1 MTRCQRGKLE
11 ASAVKKRVCANQ
23 KRLDA
28 FLDECCEGGFDFLFV
43 ARINDF
49 DLRPDSRASCRYV
62 LRYGLR
68 IFSIFRVDES
78 GNTSCLR
85 HQFAQQAE
93 AFGTQTKF
101 SEVKID
107 TGRISAR
114 SRQASNKT
122 KLDRIVG
129 DTEQN

>member
-78 GNTSCLR
+78 GNTSCS
-85 HQFAQQAE
+85 E
-93 AFGTQTKF
+93 AP
-101 SEVKID
+101 I
-107 TGRISAR
+107 RAA
-114 SRQASNKT
+114 SRGVWHSNQIQRGK
-122 KLDRIVG
+122 
-129 DTEQN
+129 N